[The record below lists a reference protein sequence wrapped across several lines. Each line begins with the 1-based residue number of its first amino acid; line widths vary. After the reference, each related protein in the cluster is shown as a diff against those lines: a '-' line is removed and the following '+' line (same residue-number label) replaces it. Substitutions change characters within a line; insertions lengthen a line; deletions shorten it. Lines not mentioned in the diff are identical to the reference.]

1 MVKVIKMSVILKY
14 KAGQPS
20 DQTQPPRAF
29 PDCAG
34 GDQVF
39 RQRDCSSMTLHK
51 IHPASS
57 SRWMNNTVCFIRF
70 GHRNEAIVSLIW
82 NFWGFKGVLCDPKT
96 GRKLLLGQKH
106 TEISFAVSQEEDFKK
121 EELQDLVL
129 WGGFPGY
136 LRNVLLDPV
145 QIFFLKSLQL
155 VIFFNAFIITT
166 FKTKI

>member
-1 MVKVIKMSVILKY
+1 MIRLSLPAPSQTALVVIRCL
-14 KAGQPS
+14 
-20 DQTQPPRAF
+20 
-29 PDCAG
+29 G
-34 GDQVF
+34 GVTAAVWLCTKSIQ
-39 RQRDCSSMTLHK
+39 L
-51 IHPASS
+51 PAPGEWIIPCVSFDLDTEM
-57 SRWMNNTVCFIRF
+57 RLLC
-70 GHRNEAIVSLIW
+70 IVSLIW

-106 TEISFAVSQEEDFKK
+106 TEISFAVSQEEDYKK
-121 EELQDLVL
+121 EELQDLVI